1 MDGPID
7 TKVLILRK
15 SPLLSGGIVLLFALT
30 AIGAPFVTSHD
41 PIRQDLA
48 STLLPPAWEEGGN
61 SDHLLGTDSLGR
73 DVLSRLVYGSR
84 VSLSVG
90 FFSVFLGLA
99 FGTSLG
105 LLAGFFGGRLETLIM
120 RIADMQ
126 LAMPF
131 MLMAIAA
138 IGAFGP
144 SLMSVIIVLTLGIWP
159 GYARMVRGEV
169 LSVKQSEFIEAA
181 RVAGC
186 RPARLILRH
195 ILPNVLNTVV
205 VMATLNFG
213 MMIIFEGGL
222 SFLGIGVQP
231 PTPSWGGMLADGRA
245 YVTVAWHL
253 AVFPGLAIMLV
264 VLGTNVFGDWLRDV
278 LDPKRPKGKISSL
291 HG

>member
-1 MDGPID
+1 MGA
-7 TKVLILRK
+7 LRK
-15 SPLLSGGIVLLFALT
+15 LPILSGGILLLFSLT
-30 AIGAPFVTSHD
+30 AISAPFVTSHD

-48 STLLPPAWEEGGN
+48 STLLPPAWEEGGVW
-61 SDHLLGTDSLGR
+61 DHLLGTDSLGR
-73 DVLSRLVYGSR
+73 DVLSRMVYGSR

-99 FGTSLG
+99 FGTLLG
-105 LLAGFFGGRLETLIM
+105 LLAGFVGGWLETLIM

-144 SLMSVIIVLTLGIWP
+144 SMMSVVIVLALGIWP

-169 LSVKQSEFIEAA
+169 LSVKQSEFIDAA
-181 RVAGC
+181 LVAGC
-186 RPARLILRH
+186 RPLRLMLRH
-195 ILPNVLNTVV
+195 ILPNILNTIV

-278 LDPKRPKGKISSL
+278 LDPKRKISSL
-291 HG
+291 RG

>member
-1 MDGPID
+1 MGA
-7 TKVLILRK
+7 LRK
-15 SPLLSGGIVLLFALT
+15 LPILSGGILLLFSLI

-48 STLLPPAWEEGGN
+48 STLLPPAWEEGGV

-99 FGTSLG
+99 FGTLLG
-105 LLAGFFGGRLETLIM
+105 LLAGFVGGWLETLIM

-144 SLMSVIIVLTLGIWP
+144 SMMSVVIVLALGIWP

-169 LSVKQSEFIEAA
+169 LSVKQSEFIDAA

-186 RPARLILRH
+186 RPLRLMLRH
-195 ILPNVLNTVV
+195 ILPNILNTIV

-253 AVFPGLAIMLV
+253 AVFPGLAIMMV
-264 VLGTNVFGDWLRDV
+264 VLGTNVFGDWLRDF
-278 LDPKRPKGKISSL
+278 LDPKRKISSL
-291 HG
+291 RG

>member
-1 MDGPID
+1 M
-7 TKVLILRK
+7 LLLRK
-15 SPLLSGGIVLLFALT
+15 LPILSGGVLLAFLLT
-30 AIGAPFVTSHD
+30 AIAAPFVTSHD

-48 STLLPPAWEEGGN
+48 STLLPPAWEEGGE

-90 FFSVFLGLA
+90 FFSVFIGLA
-99 FGTSLG
+99 FGTWLG
-105 LLAGFFGGRLETLIM
+105 LLAGFFGGWLETLIM

-144 SLMSVIIVLTLGIWP
+144 SMLSVVIVLALGIWP
-159 GYARMVRGEV
+159 SYARMVRGEV

-186 RPARLILRH
+186 RPVRLILRH
-195 ILPNVLNTVV
+195 ILPNVLNTIV

-253 AVFPGLAIMLV
+253 AVFPGLAIILA

-278 LDPKRPKGKISSL
+278 LDPKRKESSL
-291 HG
+291 RG

>member
-1 MDGPID
+1 M
-7 TKVLILRK
+7 LLLRK
-15 SPLLSGGIVLLFALT
+15 LPILSGGVLLAFLLT
-30 AIGAPFVTSHD
+30 AIAAPFVTSHD

-48 STLLPPAWEEGGN
+48 STLLPPAWEEGGK

-90 FFSVFLGLA
+90 FFSVFIGLA
-99 FGTSLG
+99 FGTWLG
-105 LLAGFFGGRLETLIM
+105 LLAGFFGGWLETLIM

-144 SLMSVIIVLTLGIWP
+144 SMLSVVIVLALGIWP
-159 GYARMVRGEV
+159 SYARMVRGEV

-186 RPARLILRH
+186 RPVRLILRH
-195 ILPNVLNTVV
+195 ILPNVLNTIV

-253 AVFPGLAIMLV
+253 AVFPGLAIILV

-278 LDPKRPKGKISSL
+278 LDPKRKASSL
-291 HG
+291 RG

>member
-1 MDGPID
+1 MGEVKD
-7 TKVLILRK
+7 TRMLLLRK
-15 SPLLSGGIVLLFALT
+15 LPILSGGILLAFLLT

-48 STLLPPAWEEGGN
+48 STLLPPAWEEGGE

-90 FFSVFLGLA
+90 FFSVFIGLA
-99 FGTSLG
+99 FGTWLG
-105 LLAGFFGGRLETLIM
+105 LLAGFFGGWLETLIM

-144 SLMSVIIVLTLGIWP
+144 SMLSVVIVLALGIWP

-186 RPARLILRH
+186 RPVRLILRH
-195 ILPNVLNTVV
+195 ILPNVLNTIV

-278 LDPKRPKGKISSL
+278 LDPKRKESSL
-291 HG
+291 RG

>member
-1 MDGPID
+1 MGRPKD
-7 TKVLILRK
+7 TRMLLLRK
-15 SPLLSGGIVLLFALT
+15 LPILSGGILLAFSLM
-30 AIGAPFVTSHD
+30 AIGAPFVTSQD

-48 STLLPPAWEEGGN
+48 STLLPPAWEEGGE

-90 FFSVFLGLA
+90 FFSVFIGLA
-99 FGTSLG
+99 FGTWLG
-105 LLAGFFGGRLETLIM
+105 LLAGFFGGWLETLIM

-144 SLMSVIIVLTLGIWP
+144 SMMSVVIVLALGIWP

-186 RPARLILRH
+186 RPVRLILRH
-195 ILPNVLNTVV
+195 ILPNVLNTIV

-278 LDPKRPKGKISSL
+278 LDPKRKESSL
-291 HG
+291 RG

>member
-1 MDGPID
+1 MGA
-7 TKVLILRK
+7 LRK
-15 SPLLSGGIVLLFALT
+15 LPILSGGILLLFSLI

-48 STLLPPAWEEGGN
+48 STLLPPAWEEGGV

-99 FGTSLG
+99 FGTLLG
-105 LLAGFFGGRLETLIM
+105 LLAGFVGGWLETLIM

-144 SLMSVIIVLTLGIWP
+144 SMMSVVIVLALGIWP

-169 LSVKQSEFIEAA
+169 LSVKQSEFIDAA

-186 RPARLILRH
+186 RPLRLMLRH
-195 ILPNVLNTVV
+195 ILPNILNTIV

-278 LDPKRPKGKISSL
+278 LDPKRKISSL
-291 HG
+291 RG

>member
-1 MDGPID
+1 MTDRKLPI
-7 TKVLILRK
+7 V
-15 SPLLSGGIVLLFALT
+15 SGGILLLFALS

-48 STLLPPAWEEGGN
+48 STLLPPAWEEGGV

-90 FFSVFLGLA
+90 FFSVFIGLTLG
-99 FGTSLG
+99 TWLG
-105 LLAGFFGGRLETLIM
+105 LLAGFFGGWLETWIM

-144 SLMSVIIVLTLGIWP
+144 SITSVVIVLALGIWP
-159 GYARMVRGEV
+159 SYARMVRGEV
-169 LSVKQSEFIEAA
+169 LSVKKSEFIEAA

-186 RPARLILRH
+186 RPARLILLH
-195 ILPNVLNTVV
+195 ILPNVLNTIV

-264 VLGTNVFGDWLRDV
+264 VMGTNVFGDWLRGV
-278 LDPKRPKGKISSL
+278 LDPKRKIPSL
-291 HG
+291 RG

>member
-1 MDGPID
+1 MGA
-7 TKVLILRK
+7 LRK
-15 SPLLSGGIVLLFALT
+15 LPILSGGILLLFSLT

-48 STLLPPAWEEGGN
+48 STLLPPAWEDGGV

-84 VSLSVG
+84 VSLLVG

-99 FGTSLG
+99 FGTLLG
-105 LLAGFFGGRLETLIM
+105 LLAGFVGGWLETLIM
-120 RIADMQ
+120 RFADMQ

-144 SLMSVIIVLTLGIWP
+144 SMMSVVIVLALGIWP

-169 LSVKQSEFIEAA
+169 LSVKQSEFIDAA

-186 RPARLILRH
+186 RPLRLMLRH
-195 ILPNVLNTVV
+195 ILPNILNTIV

-264 VLGTNVFGDWLRDV
+264 VLGTNVFGDWLRDA
-278 LDPKRPKGKISSL
+278 LDPKRKISSL
-291 HG
+291 RG

>member
-1 MDGPID
+1 MGGLKD
-7 TKVLILRK
+7 TRMLLLRK
-15 SPLLSGGIVLLFALT
+15 LPIWSGGILLAFLLT

-48 STLLPPAWEEGGN
+48 SPLLPPAWEAGGE

-90 FFSVFLGLA
+90 FFSVFIGLT
-99 FGTSLG
+99 FGTWLG
-105 LLAGFFGGRLETLIM
+105 LLAGFFGGWLETLIM

-144 SLMSVIIVLTLGIWP
+144 SMMSVVIVLALAVWP

-186 RPARLILRH
+186 RPVRLILRH
-195 ILPNVLNTVV
+195 ILPNVLNTIV

-278 LDPKRPKGKISSL
+278 LDPKRKVSSL
-291 HG
+291 RG

>member
-1 MDGPID
+1 MGWVKD
-7 TKVLILRK
+7 TRMLLLRK
-15 SPLLSGGIVLLFALT
+15 LPILSGGILLAFLLT
-30 AIGAPFVTSHD
+30 AIAAPFVTSHD

-48 STLLPPAWEEGGN
+48 STLLPPAWEEGGE

-90 FFSVFLGLA
+90 FFSVFIGLA
-99 FGTSLG
+99 FGTWLG
-105 LLAGFFGGRLETLIM
+105 LLAGFFGGWLETLIM

-144 SLMSVIIVLTLGIWP
+144 SMLSVIIVLALGIWP

-186 RPARLILRH
+186 RPVRLILRH
-195 ILPNVLNTVV
+195 ILPNVLNTIV

-278 LDPKRPKGKISSL
+278 LDPKRKASSL
-291 HG
+291 RG

>member
-1 MDGPID
+1 MGWVKD
-7 TKVLILRK
+7 TRMLLLRK
-15 SPLLSGGIVLLFALT
+15 LPILSGGILLAFLLT
-30 AIGAPFVTSHD
+30 AIAAPFVTSHD

-48 STLLPPAWEEGGN
+48 NTLLPPAWEEGGE

-90 FFSVFLGLA
+90 FFSVFIGLA
-99 FGTSLG
+99 FGTWLG
-105 LLAGFFGGRLETLIM
+105 LLAGFFGGWLETWIM

-144 SLMSVIIVLTLGIWP
+144 SMLSVIIVLALGIWP

-186 RPARLILRH
+186 RPVRLILRH
-195 ILPNVLNTVV
+195 ILPNVLNTIV

-278 LDPKRPKGKISSL
+278 LDPKRKASSL
-291 HG
+291 RG

>member
-1 MDGPID
+1 MGGVKG
-7 TKVLILRK
+7 TRMLLLRK
-15 SPLLSGGIVLLFALT
+15 LPILSGGVLLAFLLT
-30 AIGAPFVTSHD
+30 AIAAPFVTSHD

-48 STLLPPAWEEGGN
+48 STLLPPAWEEGGE

-90 FFSVFLGLA
+90 FFSVFIGLA
-99 FGTSLG
+99 FGTWLG
-105 LLAGFFGGRLETLIM
+105 LLAGFFGGWLETLIM

-144 SLMSVIIVLTLGIWP
+144 SMLSVIIVLALGIWP

-186 RPARLILRH
+186 RPVRLILRH
-195 ILPNVLNTVV
+195 ILPNVLNTIV

-253 AVFPGLAIMLV
+253 AVFPGLAIILV
-264 VLGTNVFGDWLRDV
+264 VLWTNVFGDWLRDV
-278 LDPKRPKGKISSL
+278 LDPKRKESSL
-291 HG
+291 RG

>member
-1 MDGPID
+1 M
-7 TKVLILRK
+7 LLLRK
-15 SPLLSGGIVLLFALT
+15 LPILSGGVLLAFLLT
-30 AIGAPFVTSHD
+30 AIAAPFVTSHD

-48 STLLPPAWEEGGN
+48 STLLPPAWEEGGE

-90 FFSVFLGLA
+90 FFSVFIGLA
-99 FGTSLG
+99 FGTWLG
-105 LLAGFFGGRLETLIM
+105 LLAGFFGGWLETLIM

-144 SLMSVIIVLTLGIWP
+144 SMLSVVIVLALGIWP
-159 GYARMVRGEV
+159 SYARMVRGEV

-186 RPARLILRH
+186 RPVRLILRH
-195 ILPNVLNTVV
+195 ILPNVLNTIV

-253 AVFPGLAIMLV
+253 AVFPGLAIILV

-278 LDPKRPKGKISSL
+278 LDPKRKESSL
-291 HG
+291 RG

>member
-1 MDGPID
+1 MGGVKD
-7 TKVLILRK
+7 TRMLLLRK
-15 SPLLSGGIVLLFALT
+15 LPILSGGILLAFSLT

-48 STLLPPAWEEGGN
+48 STLLPPAWEEGGE

-90 FFSVFLGLA
+90 FFSVFIGLA
-99 FGTSLG
+99 FGTWLG
-105 LLAGFFGGRLETLIM
+105 LLAGFFGGWLETLIM

-144 SLMSVIIVLTLGIWP
+144 SMMSVVIVLALGIWP

-186 RPARLILRH
+186 RPVRLILRH
-195 ILPNVLNTVV
+195 ILPNVLNTIV

-278 LDPKRPKGKISSL
+278 LDPKRKESSL
-291 HG
+291 RG

>member
-1 MDGPID
+1 MGGAKD
-7 TKVLILRK
+7 TRMLLLRK
-15 SPLLSGGIVLLFALT
+15 LPIWSGGILLAFLLT

-48 STLLPPAWEEGGN
+48 STLLPPAWEEGGE

-90 FFSVFLGLA
+90 FFSVFIGLA
-99 FGTSLG
+99 FGTWLG
-105 LLAGFFGGRLETLIM
+105 LLAGFFGGWLETLIM

-144 SLMSVIIVLTLGIWP
+144 SMLSVVIVLALAVWP

-186 RPARLILRH
+186 RPVLLILRH
-195 ILPNVLNTVV
+195 ILPNVLNTIV

-278 LDPKRPKGKISSL
+278 LDPKRKVSSL
-291 HG
+291 RG

>member
-1 MDGPID
+1 MGKPKDARM
-7 TKVLILRK
+7 LFLRK
-15 SPLLSGGIVLLFALT
+15 LPILSGGLLLAFSLT
-30 AIGAPFVTSHD
+30 AIGAPFVTSQD

-48 STLLPPAWEEGGN
+48 STLLPPAWEEGGV

-99 FGTSLG
+99 FGTWLG
-105 LLAGFFGGRLETLIM
+105 LLAGFFGGWLETLIM

-144 SLMSVIIVLTLGIWP
+144 SMMSVVIVLALGIWP

-186 RPARLILRH
+186 RPVRLILLH
-195 ILPNVLNTVV
+195 ILPNVLNTIV

-264 VLGTNVFGDWLRDV
+264 VLATNVFGDWLRDV
-278 LDPKRPKGKISSL
+278 LDPKRKVSL
-291 HG
+291 LRS